1 MGLIERWGSGT
12 TRMAEELQIAGLPV
26 PEFRSKMG
34 RFQVIFYKPLTE
46 QSPRDPSPDL
56 IKNQKTAIQYVKDQG
71 TISNAEYPDL
81 TKNQRLAIQYV
92 KDHETISNAEYQD
105 LTGVSK
111 RTASRELQEL
121 KLKGIFTAAG
131 RGKRGRG
138 IIYTLTMPIG
148 P

>member
-1 MGLIERWGSGT
+1 MLLSEHDSIPRNRKIAEAFFYMGLIERWGSGT

-71 TISNAEYPDL
+71 TISNAEY
-81 TKNQRLAIQYV
+81 
-92 KDHETISNAEYQD
+92 QD